1 MANFFIA
8 VGGTGQ
14 NVALAYHRLAKLCG
28 FEPAKIYV
36 LDSDLSIS
44 RQQPSFVPLEPIPI
58 EPCILP
64 LQRNSFRELF
74 NPNNNADI
82 ASMLSV
88 LFTSK
93 ELMTPIDEG
102 MFGRPSVGSATI
114 MDKIVL
120 MDGDNTPQHSCKL
133 SDRNFANL
141 LQTLQTPG
149 SHNVVICGSAK
160 GGTGAGGVPTLAQ
173 YISSNVDRTR
183 VNIIALYFLR
193 HFNILLPEEQLKYDE
208 IKNTQLKI
216 NAESG
221 MCYIADEINKGI
233 NACVLFGLLEPID
246 VPYKEAQA
254 QEEIETFLYS
264 LAAIVGNNSFN
275 TPLTNIFP
283 PNPEKIY
290 AYWIPYDVNSNG
302 SNLLVPDINVYLPNG
317 RAISLDNIP
326 KLAKATIEFLEIFSK
341 YINPLPRYSLVPP
354 LIVPKKLR
362 QAIDTLRNNTQMDK
376 KTAFNNIAE
385 ALKRYRAGIESNLEW
400 FRRLLK
406 KESELANQKAITT
419 VLSPDNNEIT
429 ISITGENYEKTKKR
443 PMGFIRDC
451 VNNTSWANL
460 REVEDFV
467 KPLVIGLQKSINK
480 TFLNN
485 VFGDNMRFLA

>member
-28 FEPAKIYV
+28 YEPAKIYV
-36 LDSDLSIS
+36 MDSDLSIS
-44 RQQPSFVPLEPIPI
+44 RQQPSFIPLESIPI

-74 NPNNNADI
+74 NPNNDADT

-120 MDGDNTPQHSCKL
+120 MDGDNTPQRGCRL

-173 YISSNVDRTR
+173 YISSNVDTTR
-183 VNIIALYFLR
+183 VNIIVLYFLR

-208 IKNTQLKI
+208 IKNTQLRI

-221 MCYIADEINKGI
+221 MCYIADEINKGV

-275 TPLTNIFP
+275 TALSNLFP
-283 PNPEKIY
+283 TNPEKIY
-290 AYWIPYDVNSNG
+290 AYWIPYDENSKT
-302 SNLLVPDINVYLPNG
+302 SNLMVSDINVYLPNG
-317 RAISLDNIP
+317 TFISLDNIP
-326 KLAKATIEFLEIFSK
+326 KLAEATIDFLDIFSK
-341 YINPLPRYSLVPP
+341 YINPLPKFSLFPP
-354 LIVPKKLR
+354 LVIAKKLR
-362 QAIDTLRNNTQMDK
+362 QAINILCNNTQVNK
-376 KTAFNNIAE
+376 ETIYKSIAE
-385 ALKRYRAGIESNLEW
+385 KIIEDKAEIESNCDW
-400 FRRLLK
+400 FKRLLK
-406 KESELANQKAITT
+406 NENDLANRRPLAT
-419 VLSPDNNEIT
+419 VLSPNNNETMIT
-429 ISITGENYEKTKKR
+429 ITGDKYIKTKEQ
-443 PMGFIRDC
+443 PMGFIRGW
-451 VNNTSWANL
+451 VKRTTWHNPGNTS
-460 REVEDFV
+460 DFV
-467 KPLVIGLQKSINK
+467 KPLIIELRKSINRA
-480 TFLNN
+480 FLNN
-485 VFGDNMRFLA
+485 IFGDMNFTD